1 MVDALALGA
10 SGSNPVE
17 VQVLSS
23 AQNKE
28 SRSRSE
34 IFCFLQ
40 WGEDLSDGGK
50 LVTILPSRAWAKLQQ
65 KFMRKSPR
73 YFLGRRNGE
82 FTRRSVGSSTTGFEM
97 RKLPI
102 DKVDEIVTIFEELG
116 YKVKKDEQDPTYL
129 ELVPPE
135 LDSLP
140 RTQIYKLD

>member
-1 MVDALALGA
+1 
-10 SGSNPVE
+10 
-17 VQVLSS
+17 
-23 AQNKE
+23 
-28 SRSRSE
+28 
-34 IFCFLQ
+34 
-40 WGEDLSDGGK
+40 
-50 LVTILPSRAWAKLQQ
+50 
-65 KFMRKSPR
+65 MRKSPR

-140 RTQIYKLD
+140 RTQINLLRYVDLKFPSKVGNWVFV